1 MFKLNDTNKVLIEGE
16 VVSKFTLNHEVFGEK
31 FYTVELET
39 ARLSGTKDII
49 PVMISDRLINI
60 SENYMG
66 MVFKVSGQFRSYNKH
81 EGDKNRL
88 ALSVFAKEVTVIP
101 NNDEEDL
108 STNEICMDGYICKK
122 PVYRE
127 TPLGRKIA
135 DLLIAVNRP
144 YGKSDYIPCVCWGRN
159 ARFADTLEVG
169 TRLKI
174 QGRIQS
180 REYVKKLSET
190 ESQARTAYEVSVGK
204 MEVNENGEED

>member
-1 MFKLNDTNKVLIEGE
+1 MFKLNETNKVLIEGE

-31 FYTVELET
+31 FYIVELKT
-39 ARLSGTKDII
+39 VRLSGARDII

-66 MVFKVSGQFRSYNKH
+66 MVFKVFGQFRSYNKH

-88 ALSVFAKEVTVIP
+88 ALSVFAKEVTAIP
-101 NNDEEDL
+101 NNNEENL

-122 PVYRE
+122 PIYRE
-127 TPLGRKIA
+127 TPLGRKIS

-159 ARFADTLEVG
+159 ASFADTLEVG

-190 ESQARTAYEVSVGK
+190 ESEVRTAYEVSVGK
-204 MEVNENGEED
+204 MEVIESGE

>member
-1 MFKLNDTNKVLIEGE
+1 MFKLKDTNKVLIEGE
-16 VVSKFTLNHEVFGEK
+16 VVSGFTLNHEVFGEK

-39 ARLSGTKDII
+39 ARLSGTKDVI

-135 DLLIAVNRP
+135 DLMIAVNRP

-180 REYVKKLSET
+180 REYVKKLSDT

>member
-108 STNEICMDGYICKK
+108 STNEICMDGHICKK

-135 DLLIAVNRP
+135 DLMIAVNRP
-144 YGKSDYIPCVCWGRN
+144 YGKSDYIPCICWGRN
-159 ARFADTLEVG
+159 AIFAEGLEVG
-169 TRLKI
+169 TRVRI
-174 QGRIQS
+174 VGRIQS
-180 REYVKKLSET
+180 REYLKKLSEV
-190 ESQARTAYEVSVGK
+190 ESEKRTAYEVSIGK
-204 MEVNENGEED
+204 VEVVDENSNA

>member
-16 VVSKFTLNHEVFGEK
+16 VVSKFTLSHEVFGEK

-39 ARLSGTKDII
+39 ARLSGAKDVI

-122 PVYRE
+122 PIYRE
-127 TPLGRKIA
+127 TPLGRKIS

-144 YGKSDYIPCVCWGRN
+144 YGKSDYIPCICWGRN
-159 ARFADTLEVG
+159 AIFAEGLEVG
-169 TRLKI
+169 TRVRI
-174 QGRIQS
+174 VGRIQS
-180 REYVKKLSET
+180 REYLKKLSEV
-190 ESQARTAYEVSVGK
+190 ESEKRTAYEVSIGK
-204 MEVNENGEED
+204 VEVVDENSNA

>member
-66 MVFKVSGQFRSYNKH
+66 MVFKVSGQFCSYNKH
-81 EGDKNRL
+81 EEDKNRL

-108 STNEICMDGYICKK
+108 STNEICMDGHICKK

-135 DLLIAVNRP
+135 DLMIAVNRP
-144 YGKSDYIPCVCWGRN
+144 YGKSDYIPCICWGRN
-159 ARFADTLEVG
+159 ARFSSGLEVG
-169 TRLKI
+169 TRLKV

-180 REYVKKLSET
+180 REYTKKLSET
-190 ESQARTAYEVSVGK
+190 ESETRTAYEVSLSRLGVIYD
-204 MEVNENGEED
+204 GEED

>member
-1 MFKLNDTNKVLIEGE
+1 MFKLKDTNKVLIEGE
-16 VVSKFTLNHEVFGEK
+16 VVSGFTLNHEVFGEK

-39 ARLSGTKDII
+39 ARLSGTKDVI

-135 DLLIAVNRP
+135 DLMIAVNRP

-180 REYVKKLSET
+180 REYVKKLT
-190 ESQARTAYEVSVGK
+190 ESESEKRRAFEVSIGK
-204 MEVNENGEED
+204 MEVIKSE

>member
-81 EGDKNRL
+81 EEDKNRL

-108 STNEICMDGYICKK
+108 STNEICMDGHICKK

-135 DLLIAVNRP
+135 DLMIAVNRP
-144 YGKSDYIPCVCWGRN
+144 YGKSDYIPCICWGRN
-159 ARFADTLEVG
+159 ARFASGLEVG
-169 TRLKI
+169 TRLKVR
-174 QGRIQS
+174 GRIQS
-180 REYVKKLSET
+180 REYTKKLSET
-190 ESQARTAYEVSVGK
+190 ESETRTAYEVSLSRLGVIYD
-204 MEVNENGEED
+204 GEED

>member
-49 PVMISDRLINI
+49 TVRISDRLINI

-81 EGDKNRL
+81 EEDKNRL
-88 ALSVFAKEVTVIP
+88 ALSVFAKEVTVIL

-135 DLLIAVNRP
+135 DLMIAVNRP

-159 ARFADTLEVG
+159 ARFASGLEVG
-169 TRLKI
+169 TRLKV

-180 REYVKKLSET
+180 REYTKKLSET
-190 ESQARTAYEVSVGK
+190 ESETRTAYEVSLSRLGVIYD
-204 MEVNENGEED
+204 GEED

>member
-81 EGDKNRL
+81 EEDKNRL

-108 STNEICMDGYICKK
+108 STNEICMDGHICKK

-135 DLLIAVNRP
+135 DLMIAVNRP
-144 YGKSDYIPCVCWGRN
+144 YGKSDYIPCICWGRN
-159 ARFADTLEVG
+159 ARFASGLEVG
-169 TRLKI
+169 TRLKV

-180 REYVKKLSET
+180 REYTKKLSET
-190 ESQARTAYEVSVGK
+190 ESETRTAYEVSISRLGVIYD
-204 MEVNENGEED
+204 GEED

>member
-81 EGDKNRL
+81 EEDKNRL

-108 STNEICMDGYICKK
+108 STNEICMDGHICKK

-135 DLLIAVNRP
+135 DLMIAVNRP
-144 YGKSDYIPCVCWGRN
+144 YGKSDYIPCICWGRN
-159 ARFADTLEVG
+159 ARFASGLEVG
-169 TRLKI
+169 TRLKV

-180 REYVKKLSET
+180 REYTKKLSKT
-190 ESQARTAYEVSVGK
+190 ESETRTAYEVSLSRLGVIYD
-204 MEVNENGEED
+204 GEED

>member
-31 FYTVELET
+31 FYTVELES

-66 MVFKVSGQFRSYNKH
+66 MVFKVSGQLRSYNKH
-81 EGDKNRL
+81 EEDKNRL

-135 DLLIAVNRP
+135 DLMIAVNRP
-144 YGKSDYIPCVCWGRN
+144 YGKSDYIPCICWGRN
-159 ARFADTLEVG
+159 AIFAEGLEVG
-169 TRLKI
+169 TRVRI
-174 QGRIQS
+174 VGRIQS
-180 REYVKKLSET
+180 REYLKKLSEV
-190 ESQARTAYEVSVGK
+190 ESEKRTAYEVSIGK
-204 MEVNENGEED
+204 VEVVDENSNA